1 MPPRQASKQSVA
13 AAEQLVPHGDGNDV
27 GVGVRI
33 QRDVCVH
40 AVRLLV
46 WSSRVDQQRR
56 LQRPSDTGRCPHIG
70 LCKDNM
76 GGYQNHGPLLD
87 PYYNTAPKI

>member
-27 GVGVRI
+27 GVSVRI

-40 AVRLLV
+40 DVAKTHV
-46 WSSRVDQQRR
+46 
-56 LQRPSDTGRCPHIG
+56 
-70 LCKDNM
+70 CK
-76 GGYQNHGPLLD
+76 P
-87 PYYNTAPKI
+87 T